1 LNFSFPFNY
10 IFFPSS
16 NLIFFLSP
24 LCLNISLIEMSYDY
38 LTPGVLKSTFSAWVK
53 DPNYGFDW
61 HPLLRVRMLKVRKV
75 EKSKN
80 GKMYYRCIGTD
91 GEMSMHMLV
100 ADNTGAF
107 DSGSGHVVTANNHS
121 YRLMGG
127 NKPIVT
133 LSNFTIDENEYPP
146 LDVPLVGM
154 LVDSMSSLDIEPNP
168 AHLQSNANPPNQ
180 VQKDEQMND
189 ADFKDKDLDNAQETS
204 AAPQVPGYA
213 GASVPIVKQNLSKQE
228 RTASKSKSE
237 SRAIVPLKT
246 VTPYNNRWV
255 IKVRVADKSKIIHYN
270 RKTTGKLFN
279 VTFVDESGEIRA
291 TGFNEQVDNFYDKL
305 ELGKVYYVSG
315 ARVNTA
321 NKQYSTVKNEFEL
334 MFDRSTHIEPS
345 HEDDNSIP
353 VNNYNFVPLDALSE
367 QEANSTV
374 DVLGVLTDV
383 QEVTS
388 ITTKKGTP
396 FQKRDISLV
405 DDTGF
410 SIRATLWGDKAAQ
423 FDSKPA
429 TVIAIK
435 GAKINEFNGRSLS
448 LLNSSSLVPS
458 PDIPESHLMSGWYDS
473 KGKSQDFQP
482 QVDNTAKKE
491 EPKRITLETVLL
503 ENLGHSDEPD
513 YFSVK
518 AMAAVISQNGTLYY
532 PSCPDCRKK
541 LVQMPDS
548 TGWSCENC
556 NKVFEK
562 PFYRYVLSVCLN
574 DETDQIWASAFE
586 ESGNLIV
593 GATANELA
601 ELDERDPELKMR
613 KLQEFPR
620 LEYIFRIRAKQDIYN
635 EVKRVRFSI
644 VSISK
649 LDYAAE
655 AHKLINDL
663 DMLN

>member
-1 LNFSFPFNY
+1 
-10 IFFPSS
+10 
-16 NLIFFLSP
+16 
-24 LCLNISLIEMSYDY
+24 
-38 LTPGVLKSTFSAWVK
+38 
-53 DPNYGFDW
+53 
-61 HPLLRVRMLKVRKV
+61 
-75 EKSKN
+75 
-80 GKMYYRCIGTD
+80 
-91 GEMSMHMLV
+91 
-100 ADNTGAF
+100 
-107 DSGSGHVVTANNHS
+107 
-121 YRLMGG
+121 MGG

-146 LDVPLVGM
+146 LDVPLVGT
-154 LVDSMSSLDIEPNP
+154 LVDSMTSLGIEPNP
-168 AHLQSNANPPNQ
+168 AHLQSANPPIQ

-189 ADFKDKDLDNAQETS
+189 ADFKDNETS
-204 AAPQVPGYA
+204 AAPQVSGYA
-213 GASVPIVKQNLSKQE
+213 GASIPIVKQNLSKQE
-228 RTASKSKSE
+228 RPTSKPKAE

-255 IKVRVADKSKIIHYN
+255 IKVRVSDKSKIIHYT
-270 RKTTGKLFN
+270 RKTSGKLFN

-305 ELGKVYYVSG
+305 EIGKVYYVSG

-321 NKQYSTVKNEFEL
+321 NKQYSNIKNEFEL
-334 MFDRSTHIEPS
+334 MFDRSTGIEPS

-353 VNNYNFVPLDALSE
+353 VNNYSFVPLDAISE
-367 QEANSTV
+367 LEPNSTV

-383 QEVTS
+383 QDVTS
-388 ITTKKGTP
+388 ITTKKQTQ
-396 FQKRDISLV
+396 FEKRDISIV

-410 SIRATLWGDKAAQ
+410 SIRATLWGEKATE
-423 FDSKPA
+423 FNTKPA

-435 GAKINEFNGRSLS
+435 GAKINDFNGRSLS
-448 LLNSSSLVPS
+448 LLNSSSLIIS

-473 KGKSQDFQP
+473 NGKGQSFQS
-482 QVDNTAKKE
+482 QVDNRAKKE

-541 LVQMPDS
+541 LVQMPD
-548 TGWSCENC
+548 TNWRCERC
-556 NKVFEK
+556 NKMFEK

-574 DETDQIWASAFE
+574 DETEQIWASAFE
-586 ESGNLIV
+586 DSGNMIV
-593 GATANELA
+593 GVTANELA
-601 ELDERDPELKMR
+601 ELNETNPELKIR

-620 LEYIFRIRAKQDIYN
+620 LEYIFRIRATQDIYN
-635 EVKRVRFSI
+635 DVKRVRFSI

>member
-1 LNFSFPFNY
+1 
-10 IFFPSS
+10 
-16 NLIFFLSP
+16 
-24 LCLNISLIEMSYDY
+24 MSYDY
-38 LTPGVLKSTFSAWVK
+38 LTPGVLESTFSAWVR

-91 GEMSMHMLV
+91 GKMSMHMLV

-107 DSGSGHVVTANNHS
+107 DSGSGQVVTANNHS

-133 LSNFTIDENEYPP
+133 LSNFTIDENQYPP
-146 LDVPLVGM
+146 LDVPLVGT
-154 LVDSMSSLDIEPNP
+154 LVDSMYSLGIEPNP
-168 AHLQSNANPPNQ
+168 AHFQSNANSSNQ
-180 VQKDEQMND
+180 VQKDEPMND
-189 ADFKDKDLDNAQETS
+189 ADVKDKDMGNAQGTS
-204 AAPQVPGYA
+204 AAPQVSGYV
-213 GASVPIVKQNLSKQE
+213 GGSVPIVKQDLGKQE
-228 RTASKSKSE
+228 RSAIKPKTE

-255 IKVRVADKSKIIHYN
+255 IKVRVSDKSKIIHYN

-305 ELGKVYYVSG
+305 EVGKVYYVSG

-345 HEDDNSIP
+345 HDDDNSIP
-353 VNNYNFVPLDALSE
+353 VNNYSFVPLDAISE
-367 QEANSTV
+367 LEANSTV

-396 FQKRDISLV
+396 FEKRDISLV
-405 DDTGF
+405 DDTGY
-410 SIRATLWGDKAAQ
+410 SIRATLWGDKATQ
-423 FDSKPA
+423 FDTNPG

-435 GAKINEFNGRSLS
+435 GAKVNDFNGRSLS
-448 LLNSSSLVPS
+448 LLNSSSLIPS

-473 KGKSQDFQP
+473 KGKNQDFQA
-482 QVDNTAKKE
+482 QVDNSSKKE
-491 EPKRITLETVLL
+491 EPKRTTLETVHL
-503 ENLGHSDEPD
+503 ENLGYSDEPD

-518 AMAAVISQNGTLYY
+518 AMVAVISQNGTLYY

-541 LVQMPDS
+541 LVQLPDN
-548 TGWSCENC
+548 TNWRCENC
-556 NKVFEK
+556 SKVFEK

-586 ESGNLIV
+586 ESGNIIV
-593 GATANELA
+593 GVTANELA
-601 ELDERDPELKMR
+601 ELDEKDPELKAR

-620 LEYIFRIRAKQDIYN
+620 LEYIFRIRAKKDVYN
-635 EVKRVRFSI
+635 EVERVRFSI

-655 AHKLINDL
+655 AHRLINDL